1 MGFVVASWVIRS
13 WTRWADERK
22 EAFDRI
28 TADAWLTA
36 KYGSSWDDAKVIW
49 PNQVLEVAVSASRS
63 VWCASKAGS
72 P

>member
-1 MGFVVASWVIRS
+1 VIRS

-36 KYGSSWDDAKVIW
+36 KYV
-49 PNQVLEVAVSASRS
+49 
-63 VWCASKAGS
+63 
-72 P
+72 